1 MTGPRP
7 SSTYPGDVL
16 LHDFVEPMGITPYRL
31 AKDIDVTPS
40 AIGEIVRRD
49 RSVTAETALKL
60 ARYFGTSPD
69 VWLGLQ
75 MGYDLKTAQDRIA
88 DALEAIRPRKRV
100 AA

>member
-1 MTGPRP
+1 MGRKIIPPTH
-7 SSTYPGDVL
+7 PGDVL
-16 LHDFVEPMGITPYRL
+16 RHDFLDPMGITPYRL
-31 AKDIDVTPS
+31 AKDIGVTPT
-40 AIGEIVRRD
+40 AVGEIIRHE

-75 MGYDLKTAQDRIA
+75 MGYDLETAQDRIA
-88 DALEAIRPRKRV
+88 DALAAITPRKEV